1 MSVKSMEFY
10 TLVCDDCGSTLAEIM
25 DEDDGGG
32 WRFSD
37 EAAIEVDVEEMDWM
51 VTEDGK
57 HLCANCRTDQPDPV
71 VAPDATDYQTP
82 VSGQTWSEAL
92 GVDEGSAFYAPP
104 EDEP

>member
-37 EAAIEVDVEEMDWM
+37 EA
-51 VTEDGK
+51 GK

-71 VAPDATDYQTP
+71 VAPDATDSHKETR
-82 VSGQTWSEAL
+82 
-92 GVDEGSAFYAPP
+92 
-104 EDEP
+104 